1 MLESQA
7 LMSTSI
13 AFPELSIPVVTA
25 LKRFV
30 KKGKNGKVGGM
41 FKVLIERME
50 GNAKWVG
57 EKRKGVE
64 FAPGDRAQVEG
75 FLEGVEV
82 ESSPLGTYWRLQK
95 KVREAKRREVEKVS
109 FFCSDGLARGWVS
122 GSLVRARTGLR
133 KLLGRGLSRAK
144 DE

>member
-1 MLESQA
+1 M
-7 LMSTSI
+7 I
-13 AFPELSIPVVTA
+13 TA

-50 GNAKWVG
+50 GNSKWIG

-64 FAPGDRAQVEG
+64 FAPNDRGAVEG

-82 ESSPLGTYWRLQK
+82 ESSPLGTYWKLQK
-95 KVREAKRREVEKVS
+95 RVRETKRREVEKVS
-109 FFCSDGLARGWVS
+109 LSFRFVLRCSFLSFLLVLLWTRRNAFADLFSPLAR
-122 GSLVRARTGLR
+122 LVF
-133 KLLGRGLSRAK
+133 
-144 DE
+144 D